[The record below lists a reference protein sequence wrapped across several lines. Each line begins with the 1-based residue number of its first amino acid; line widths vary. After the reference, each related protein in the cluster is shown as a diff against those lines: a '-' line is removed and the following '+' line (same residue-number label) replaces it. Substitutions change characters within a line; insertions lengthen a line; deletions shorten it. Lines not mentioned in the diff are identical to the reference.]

1 MSKLRTIVTDF
12 ITSIY
17 PTRSYLALEQ
27 FGLLRPQ
34 TNGLEKLRLVI
45 SKARILWFI
54 PKCYTY

>member
-1 MSKLRTIVTDF
+1 MSKLRNIVTDF

-17 PTRSYLALEQ
+17 PTRSYLVFEQ

-34 TNGLEKLRLVI
+34 TNELEKLRLVF
-45 SKARILWFI
+45 SEARVLWFI

>member
-1 MSKLRTIVTDF
+1 MSKLGPIVTDY
-12 ITSIY
+12 IAVIY
-17 PTRSYLALEQ
+17 PTRSYLVFEQ

-45 SKARILWFI
+45 SEARILWFI